1 MEHMFLVNNISME
14 MELRFV
20 KMRIE
25 IRQTLKREKLMWVK

>member
-25 IRQTLKREKLMWVK
+25 IRQTLKREKLMWFK